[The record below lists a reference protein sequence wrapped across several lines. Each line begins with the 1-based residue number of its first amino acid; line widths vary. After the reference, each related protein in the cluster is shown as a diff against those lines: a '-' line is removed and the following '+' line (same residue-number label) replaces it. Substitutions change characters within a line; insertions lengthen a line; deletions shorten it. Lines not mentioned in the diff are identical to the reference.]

1 LGPEGLGV
9 LYVAAEHRERLRVI
23 EPGWAS
29 VAQREQWD
37 DLRLDYDDSAR
48 RFEGGTLN
56 ITGALGL
63 GASLDLLTGAAGG
76 RGVEAI
82 WEHVDGLAARL
93 TQGLTEV
100 GATVLSDRSPSARSG
115 IVTFAVDGR
124 SPESVVETL
133 AAAGVVASPRGGGTR
148 LSPHGYTT
156 DDEVDTVID
165 LVRRTSA

>member
-1 LGPEGLGV
+1 
-9 LYVAAEHRERLRVI
+9 
-23 EPGWAS
+23 
-29 VAQREQWD
+29 
-37 DLRLDYDDSAR
+37 
-48 RFEGGTLN
+48 
-56 ITGALGL
+56 
-63 GASLDLLTGAAGG
+63 
-76 RGVEAI
+76 
-82 WEHVDGLAARL
+82 
-93 TQGLTEV
+93 
-100 GATVLSDRSPSARSG
+100 VLSDRSPSARSG